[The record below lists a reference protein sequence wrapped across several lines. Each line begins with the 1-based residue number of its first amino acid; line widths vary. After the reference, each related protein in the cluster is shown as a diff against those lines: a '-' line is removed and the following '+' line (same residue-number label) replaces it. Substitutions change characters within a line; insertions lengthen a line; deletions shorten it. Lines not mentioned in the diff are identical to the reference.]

1 MKVKQLST
9 FSLYSSLLL
18 SVAHP
23 AYADPPL
30 SRPYPCTEPRIITSY
45 DSNNPNYHY
54 YDHSNIICNNTQGG
68 CNRENVFN
76 TMISQMRFIAP
87 TTSSVPVRH
96 CRETTL
102 PIKNPIKTTIND
114 KSYSIIN
121 YTLPGHMLYPGKIV
135 RRVEE
140 TSNAIVVR
148 TIGTGMG
155 GYKEFNLKA
164 APQIW
169 GSADRQLSLEIERK
183 YEPRSSG
190 SLGCQVTV
198 NKVLDAMRSAGAKN
212 SSYSVSKKSANEHY
226 SGNPTNRSDEIIFTL
241 KDSSK
246 SGRQVISNSL
256 MLSPEMQT
264 WANNISLRCANT
276 AIITFGVDM
285 TDFVRSY
292 FVNYSGE
299 ATLQRCAE
307 WDRSKVRTPWG
318 QSICQ

>member
-30 SRPYPCTEPRIITSY
+30 SRPYPCTDPRIITSY

-54 YDHSNIICNNTQGG
+54 HDHSNIICNKTQGG

-87 TTSSVPVRH
+87 TTSSVPLRH

-102 PIKNPIKTTIND
+102 LIKNPIKTTIND
-114 KSYSIIN
+114 KSYSITN

-148 TIGTGMG
+148 TIGTGIG
-155 GYKEFNLKA
+155 GYKKFNQLV
-164 APQIW
+164 APQVW
-169 GSADRQLSLEIERK
+169 GSADRQLAREIERTT
-183 YEPRSSG
+183 SSF
-190 SLGCQVTV
+190 SSVPARHSCQASVE
-198 NKVLDAMRSAGAKN
+198 KVLSAMKTIGARRPHRF
-212 SSYSVSKKSANEHY
+212 SISRGTANQGR
-226 SGNPTNRSDEIIFTL
+226 SGNPTSRSDELEI
-241 KDSSK
+241 
-246 SGRQVISNSL
+246 
-256 MLSPEMQT
+256 
-264 WANNISLRCANT
+264 
-276 AIITFGVDM
+276 AI
-285 TDFVRSY
+285 TDT
-292 FVNYSGE
+292 SGE
-299 ATLQRCAE
+299 
-307 WDRSKVRTPWG
+307 D
-318 QSICQ
+318 

>member
-30 SRPYPCTEPRIITSY
+30 SRPYPCTEPQIITSY

-121 YTLPGHMLYPGKIV
+121 YTLPGHMLYPGKVV

-198 NKVLDAMRSAGAKN
+198 NKVLDAMR
-212 SSYSVSKKSANEHY
+212 
-226 SGNPTNRSDEIIFTL
+226 
-241 KDSSK
+241 
-246 SGRQVISNSL
+246 
-256 MLSPEMQT
+256 
-264 WANNISLRCANT
+264 
-276 AIITFGVDM
+276 
-285 TDFVRSY
+285 
-292 FVNYSGE
+292 
-299 ATLQRCAE
+299 
-307 WDRSKVRTPWG
+307 
-318 QSICQ
+318 